1 MNTFQIDYYR
11 FSVLLIKIS
20 ARYNIDKLATKF
32 ICKSAAPRLVKII
45 LKTKNELGQIIL
57 FNAKSK
63 YIATVTKTV

>member
-45 LKTKNELGQIIL
+45 LKTNY
-57 FNAKSK
+57 AKSK